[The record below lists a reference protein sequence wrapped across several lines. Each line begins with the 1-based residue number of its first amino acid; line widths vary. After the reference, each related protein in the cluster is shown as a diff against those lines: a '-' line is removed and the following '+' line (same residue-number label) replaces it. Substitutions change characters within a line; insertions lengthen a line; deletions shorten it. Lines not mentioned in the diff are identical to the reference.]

1 MAAIHQTPPNQRD
14 RFSSTSRRRSC
25 TRSAPRSATSRL
37 QVHLLLATLFLP
49 ALALAARPQFPT
61 EGTRD
66 SKDSVVIARYQAG
79 LSKLCLGASRDRA
92 RAVISN
98 ADYAGSDANVALA
111 YSQPTNA
118 TFMYIGGAR
127 IKGPRRCVPP
137 GLLGVYSYY
146 PSTNKFVK
154 GDLRSLPERVVD
166 SSYVV
171 SLTVPS
177 ALQVAPQVTLDVS
190 NMYPTALEVDA
201 AGTVS
206 APPMTQ
212 TNFTVSGADLSPPAD
227 PYGMVSSYLEQYG
240 AKADPNDLSGAILV
254 TYDPYIEAHVTP
266 C

>member
-1 MAAIHQTPPNQRD
+1 MRPPPFPLRRNAITAKI
-14 RFSSTSRRRSC
+14 S
-25 TRSAPRSATSRL
+25 
-37 QVHLLLATLFLP
+37 
-49 ALALAARPQFPT
+49 
-61 EGTRD
+61 
-66 SKDSVVIARYQAG
+66 RYQAG

-190 NMYPTALEVDA
+190 NIPISRSL
-201 AGTVS
+201 
-206 APPMTQ
+206 P
-212 TNFTVSGADLSPPAD
+212 SGRPIWNGFFIP
-227 PYGMVSSYLEQYG
+227 
-240 AKADPNDLSGAILV
+240 
-254 TYDPYIEAHVTP
+254 
-266 C
+266 

>member
-1 MAAIHQTPPNQRD
+1 M
-14 RFSSTSRRRSC
+14 
-25 TRSAPRSATSRL
+25 
-37 QVHLLLATLFLP
+37 
-49 ALALAARPQFPT
+49 
-61 EGTRD
+61 
-66 SKDSVVIARYQAG
+66 
-79 LSKLCLGASRDRA
+79 CLGASRDKA
-92 RAVISN
+92 RAVIGN
-98 ADYAGSDANVALA
+98 ADYAGSDANVAMG
-111 YSQPTNA
+111 YSQATNA

-137 GLLGVYSYY
+137 GQLGVYTYY

-190 NMYPTALEVDA
+190 NMYPTALEFDA

-212 TNFTVSGADLSPPAD
+212 ANFTVSGADLSPPAD
-227 PYGMVSSYLEQYG
+227 PYGMVSAYLEQYG
-240 AKADPNDLSGAILV
+240 AKADANDLSGAILASAKTSRYTIRFAIDDGDV
-254 TYDPYIEAHVTP
+254 CAIRL
-266 C
+266 